1 MYQQI
6 YEATMEEG
14 KSNLYDSEDVRRD
27 RAQVNAHLNVL
38 AENGRLRVSRIF
50 RECMWVHRVEIL
62 DENGDVLAECGGHIS
77 VGELNRDSYTK
88 SCLSQ
93 TENMGNGFFRIDLM
107 ISDIFPDIYVFK
119 RDSGKN
125 VDLGFNDYSSYYIFS
140 VILHENDFY
149 SYWIGVTPPADICGE
164 EDGDD
169 VDQNSDQDA
178 YEHSDDSVQD
188 NADF

>member
-6 YEATMEEG
+6 YEATMEEE
-14 KSNLYDSEDVRRD
+14 KSYSHTEDVRRD
-27 RAQVNAHLNVL
+27 RAQVTAYLNVL
-38 AENGRLRVSRIF
+38 AENGRLKVSRIF
-50 RECMWVHRVEIL
+50 RERVWVHRVEIL

-93 TENMGNGFFRIDLM
+93 TENIVNGFCRIDLM

-125 VDLGFNDYSSYYIFS
+125 VDLGFNDYSSYYIFT
-140 VILHENDFY
+140 VIM
-149 SYWIGVTPPADICGE
+149 SE
-164 EDGDD
+164 EDI
-169 VDQNSDQDA
+169 QDI
-178 YEHSDDSVQD
+178 H
-188 NADF
+188 DF